1 MPMSPRLLRPQP
13 SRGFNPRS
21 ISGLYAWYDAADSAA
36 VTLNG
41 STVSEWRDKSG
52 GGRHVSQGTAGSQPT
67 YTTAGQNGKNCLTFS
82 SAGSGRRLVAATAS
96 DWAFLHDGLSLYGMF
111 IVASSSGSS
120 GIGAVHTYVSTRGAY
135 NTYNVR
141 GFDMAHDYG
150 GVAANNNIR
159 ASISGTAGMV
169 GRRDMSA
176 TGLDVVRCY
185 SILGDPANATST
197 ARLAFTHSA
206 SGTSSATSSA
216 NTAQTGDP
224 LGVLNIGNVASGST
238 FPLAGKI
245 CEIIFYNRA
254 TAITSTES
262 AAIVAYLTRKWGI

>member
-1 MPMSPRLLRPQP
+1 M
-13 SRGFNPRS
+13 
-21 ISGLYAWYDAADSAA
+21 
-36 VTLNG
+36 V
-41 STVSEWRDKSG
+41 
-52 GGRHVSQGTAGSQPT
+52 
-67 YTTAGQNGKNCLTFS
+67 
-82 SAGSGRRLVAATAS
+82 
-96 DWAFLHDGLSLYGMF
+96 
-111 IVASSSGSS
+111 
-120 GIGAVHTYVSTRGAY
+120 
-135 NTYNVR
+135 
-141 GFDMAHDYG
+141 HDYG
-150 GVAANNNIR
+150 GIAANNNIR

-224 LGVLNIGNVASGST
+224 AGVLIIGNSATGT
-238 FPLAGKI
+238 AFPLAGKI
-245 CEIIFYNRA
+245 CEILFYNRA
-254 TAITSTES
+254 TAVTSTES

>member
-1 MPMSPRLLRPQP
+1 MAMNQKLLRPKA
-13 SRGFNPRS
+13 SGFNPKS
-21 ISGLYAWYDAADSAA
+21 IAGLYAWYDAADSAA

-41 STVSEWRDKSG
+41 TTVSEWRDKSG
-52 GGRHVSQGTAGSQPT
+52 GGRHVSQGTALSQPT

-82 SAGSGRRLVAATAS
+82 SAGSGKRLAAATAS
-96 DWAFLHDGLSLYGMF
+96 DWAFLHDGLSLYAMF
-111 IVASSSGSS
+111 VVASSSGSS
-120 GIGAVHTYVSTRGAY
+120 GIGAVHTYVSTRGSY

-159 ASISGTAGMV
+159 VSISGTAGMV

-206 SGTSSATSSA
+206 SGTSSATSSV

-224 LGVLNIGNVASGST
+224 AGVLNIGNNATGAA
-238 FPLAGKI
+238 FPHGGKI
-245 CEIIFYNRA
+245 CEILFYNRA
-254 TAITSTES
+254 AAVTSTES
-262 AAIVAYLTRKWGI
+262 AAIVAYLTKKWGI